1 MKMFKRSMLALT
13 IAASLV
19 ALTACG
25 GGEKASNNNT
35 QTKSD
40 SAQSSQQAEKKEEK
54 QEQKLSGTI
63 AIDGSSTVFPI
74 LEAVSEEYNKVQPNV
89 KAPVG
94 VSGTGG
100 GFKRFV
106 IGETDFS
113 NASRPIKEEEAALAK
128 ENGIEY
134 IELKLAFDGL
144 SVVVSKDNDFVD
156 YLTVEELQKMWVDGS
171 EVVTWQDIRP
181 QWPAIKL
188 EFFSP
193 GHDSGTYDYWN
204 EVILKKQDI
213 RKDAQL
219 SEDDNVLV
227 MGVAGGKGGIGY
239 FGYAYYYE
247 NQDKLK
253 VVPIDNGN
261 GAITPTEETIN
272 NGTYSPLSRPMF
284 MYVNKESLKRPEVL
298 DYLTFLNKH
307 VGELALEVGYINMP
321 QSEYDK
327 NAELINNA
335 K

>member
-1 MKMFKRSMLALT
+1 MKKFKRSMLALT
-13 IAASLV
+13 IAAVLTTV
-19 ALTACG
+19 TACG
-25 GGEKASNNNT
+25 SGEQASKTNT
-35 QTKSD
+35 QTASNTTEQKTE
-40 SAQSSQQAEKKEEK
+40 QKTEK
-54 QEQKLSGTI
+54 QEEKLSGTI

-74 LEAVSEEYNKVQPNV
+74 LEAVSEEYNLIQPNV

-128 ENGIEY
+128 ENGVEY

-156 YLTVEELQKMWVDGS
+156 YLTVEELNRMWVDGS
-171 EVVTWQDIRP
+171 DVVTWKDLRP
-181 QWPAIKL
+181 EWPEIKI

-204 EVILKKQDI
+204 EVILKKTDI

-227 MGVAGGKGGIGY
+227 MGVSGGKGGIGY

-272 NGTYSPLSRPMF
+272 NGTYAPLSRPMF
-284 MYVNKESLKRPEVL
+284 MYVNKEALKRPEVL
-298 DYLTFLNKH
+298 DYLTFLNEH

-321 QSEYDK
+321 QLEYDN
-327 NAELINNA
+327 NAELIKKA

>member
-1 MKMFKRSMLALT
+1 MKKFKRSMLALSV
-13 IAASLV
+13 AAVLTV
-19 ALTACG
+19 VTACG
-25 GGEKASNNNT
+25 NGEETSKEIT
-35 QTKSD
+35 QPAPQTETKT
-40 SAQSSQQAEKKEEK
+40 ETKTEVKEE
-54 QEQKLSGTI
+54 KLSGTI

-74 LEAVSEEYNKVQPNV
+74 LEAVSEEYNKIQPDV

-113 NASRPIKEEEAALAK
+113 NASRPIKDEEAALAAD
-128 ENGIEY
+128 NGVEY

-156 YLTVEELQKMWVDGS
+156 YLTVEELTKMWVDGT
-171 EVVTWQDIRP
+171 EVVTWKDVRP
-181 QWPAIKL
+181 EWPEIKI

-204 EVILKKQDI
+204 EVILNKEDI

-227 MGVAGGKGGIGY
+227 MGVAGGQGGIGY

-261 GAITPTEETIN
+261 GPIEPSEQTIN
-272 NGTYSPLSRPMF
+272 DGTYAPLSRPMY

-298 DYLTFLNKH
+298 DYLTFLNTH
-307 VGELALEVGYINMP
+307 VGELALEVGYINL
-321 QSEYDK
+321 QQVDYDK
-327 NAELINNA
+327 NEEIINSA

>member
-1 MKMFKRSMLALT
+1 MKKFKRSMLALSMAT
-13 IAASLV
+13 VLLV
-19 ALTACG
+19 VTACG
-25 GGEKASNNNT
+25 GNEEASNDTAPANDASEPT
-35 QTKSD
+35 E
-40 SAQSSQQAEKKEEK
+40 QAAEAEE
-54 QEQKLSGTI
+54 ELSGSI

-74 LEAVSEEYNKVQPNV
+74 LEAVSEEYNRVQPNV

-106 IGETDFS
+106 LGDTDFS
-113 NASRPIKEEEAALAK
+113 NASRPIKDEEAAIAA
-128 ENGIEY
+128 ENGVEY

-156 YLTVEELQKMWVDGS
+156 YLTVEELTSMWVDGS
-171 EVVTWQDIRP
+171 DVVTWQDVRP
-181 QWPAIKL
+181 EWPAEEL
-188 EFFSP
+188 EFYSP

-204 EVILKKQDI
+204 EVILNKKDI

-261 GAITPTEETIN
+261 GPITPAEETIN
-272 NGTYSPLSRPMF
+272 DGSYAPLSRPMF

-298 DYLTFLNKH
+298 DYLTFLNEN
-307 VGELALEVGYINMP
+307 VGELSLEVGYINMP
-321 QSEYDK
+321 QSDYDQ
-327 NAELINNA
+327 NTEIINSA